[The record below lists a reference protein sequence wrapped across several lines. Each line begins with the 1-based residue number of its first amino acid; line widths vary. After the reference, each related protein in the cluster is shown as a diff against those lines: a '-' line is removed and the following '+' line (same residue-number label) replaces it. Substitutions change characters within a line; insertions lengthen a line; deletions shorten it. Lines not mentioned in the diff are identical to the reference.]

1 MFKLLIILVLM
12 TSLATTTSQYAIAQS
27 SNLGNATSVSTSTST
42 STSQGTQPVVS
53 FPSQQEIIQYFIAL
67 GEVENFT
74 KIAEV
79 SDGNVRNI
87 EVATDGNNS
96 YIVWQVDIANGSAP
110 IFLSVSNDG
119 GENYFAPLELT
130 HSDVRNS
137 SELQIAAINN
147 SVFVVWQQT
156 NATTGRDSIFIS
168 SSMDS
173 NEFRT
178 YQLNTGD
185 SAARSPKLFTEESDV
200 AVVWVQ
206 RNFDNST
213 GCGGGEG
220 GFPDMPINLTV
231 GGGGGNAPEL
241 LTNQTAS
248 VESTG
253 VDDLDDLPD
262 IICKHRRPW

>member
-1 MFKLLIILVLM
+1 MIKLLTILIFMASV
-12 TSLATTTSQYAIAQS
+12 ATMSQYAIAQS
-27 SNLGNATSVSTSTST
+27 SNLGNATSAST

-96 YIVWQVDIANGSAP
+96 YVVWQVDVANGSAP
-110 IFLSVSNDG
+110 IFLSVTNDG
-119 GENYFAPLELT
+119 GENYFAPIELT
-130 HSDVRNS
+130 PSDARNS

-156 NATTGRDSIFIS
+156 NATTGRDSVFIS
-168 SSMDS
+168 SSMGS

-185 SAARSPKLFTEESDV
+185 STARSPKLFTQENDIAV
-200 AVVWVQ
+200 AWVQ

-213 GCGGGEG
+213 DCGGGNV
-220 GFPDMPINLTV
+220 PDIP
-231 GGGGGNAPEL
+231 
-241 LTNQTAS
+241 TNQTAGGGGT
-248 VESTG
+248 E
-253 VDDLDDLPD
+253 DDDLPD
-262 IICKHRRPW
+262 IICAHRRPW